1 MDFLDSIALPQS
13 HEHLILLKYLL
24 ILTFTLFVPYL
35 VVLIGTSL
43 FSVFL
48 KRKSIKENN
57 SKYLKIVRDLVNIAA
72 MNKSVVFA
80 LGIIPLISA
89 IFCYVQ
95 LLQNS
100 SSSVVVLLILSL
112 ITFVLGIILFF
123 AYKNSINLKT
133 IFDQLDRSKINFDE
147 NDTKE
152 TFENYRNE
160 ASAKFDKTDLWSLI
174 FFLLTALFFVGAVEN
189 AANAE
194 KWGSD
199 YSILSTI
206 FSLRTLSYFFFMI
219 VLALSV
225 TSITALFYYYK
236 IRTEEKVDA
245 DYLKFVREFALS
257 KGLIFTIILPLFVLL
272 RILLTPSNALAYNI
286 FMITLV
292 LLLSILFIAT
302 FLYIMMK
309 DSKANYVTILIV
321 LTVILFVSSNAKDQA
336 AFSTTSKELL
346 AKIEAD
352 FVKYEEDFKANLGL
366 TTVSINGEDIYNGR
380 CIACH
385 QYDRVLVGPAYK
397 NVLPKYENNK
407 EGLIQYI
414 LNPVK
419 VDPQFPAMPSQ
430 GLKPNEAKAVVEYM
444 LETYNQ

>member
-1 MDFLDSIALPQS
+1 MDFFNSIALPQS
-13 HEHLILLKYLL
+13 HEHLVLLKYLL
-24 ILTFTLFVPYL
+24 VLTFTLFIPYL
-35 VVLIGTSL
+35 AILIGSSS

-48 KRKSIKENN
+48 KRKSVKENN
-57 SKYLKIVRDLVNIAA
+57 NKYLKIVRDLVNIAA
-72 MNKSVVFA
+72 MNKSVVYA

-100 SSSVVVLLILSL
+100 SSNVVVLLILSF

-123 AYKNSINLKT
+123 SFKNSLNLKT
-133 IFDQLDRSKINFDE
+133 IFDQVDNSKINFAE
-147 NDTKE
+147 NETKE
-152 TFENYRNE
+152 TFESYRNE
-160 ASAKFDKTDLWSLI
+160 ALAKFGKTDLWSLI
-174 FFLLTALFFVGAVEN
+174 FFLLSALFFVSAVEN

-199 YSILSTI
+199 YSVLSII
-206 FSLRTLSYFFFMI
+206 FSFRTLSYFLYMI
-219 VLALSV
+219 VLSLSV

-245 DYLKFVREFALS
+245 EYLKFVREFTLS
-257 KGLIFTIILPLFVLL
+257 KGLIFTILLPIFVLL
-272 RILLTPSNALAYNI
+272 RILHTPQNALAYNI

-292 LLLSILFIAT
+292 LLISILFIAT

-309 DSKANYVTILIV
+309 DSKANYITVLVV
-321 LTVILFVSSNAKDQA
+321 LTVVLFVSSNAKDQA
-336 AFSTTSKELL
+336 AFNTTSKEHL

-352 FVKYEEDFKANLGL
+352 FVKFEEDFKANLGL
-366 TTVSINGEDIYNGR
+366 ATVSINGEDIYNGR

-397 NVLPKYENNK
+397 NVLPKYEDNK

-444 LETYNQ
+444 LETYKQ

>member
-35 VVLIGTSL
+35 AVLIGTSL

-48 KRKSIKENN
+48 KRKSIKESN
-57 SKYLKIVRDLVNIAA
+57 SNYLKIVRDLVNIAA

-100 SSSVVVLLILSL
+100 SSSVVAMLILSL

-199 YSILSTI
+199 YSILSII

-236 IRTEEKVDA
+236 IRTEEKVDT

-292 LLLSILFIAT
+292 LLISILFIAT

-309 DSKANYVTILIV
+309 DSKANYVTILTV

-336 AFSTTSKELL
+336 AFSTTSKEHL

-366 TTVSINGEDIYNGR
+366 ATVSINGEDIYNGR

-397 NVLPKYENNK
+397 NVLPKYADNK

-430 GLKPNEAKAVVEYM
+430 GLKPNEAKAVVDYM